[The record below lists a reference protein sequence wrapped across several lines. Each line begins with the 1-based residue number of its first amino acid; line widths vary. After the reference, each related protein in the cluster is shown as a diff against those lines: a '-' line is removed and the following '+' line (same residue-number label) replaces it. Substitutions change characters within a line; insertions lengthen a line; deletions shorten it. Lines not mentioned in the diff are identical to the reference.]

1 MKVLDAEGRG
11 QGGAGMGGDHDV
23 GAASGKGSARERGV
37 SARRRSVLR
46 GLSAGLLAPL
56 GWPATSALATTGGG
70 AYPNRPVRL
79 VVPFAPGGAT
89 DTLGRLLGRAMESSL
104 AQPMV
109 VDNRVGA
116 AGAIGATAV
125 AKSPA
130 DGYTVLLGGVGT
142 NIVLAY
148 TQPSLPYDPVRDLMP
163 VAYLCNVD
171 YVLTVAAG
179 SPYRSLDDLLAAARK
194 RPRAVSYMSTGMLG
208 PLHVALE
215 YLSKRAGVSMVHVPY
230 KGESPALADLLEGRI
245 DVAVMT
251 VPFTRPLVQDGRV
264 RVLATISAERT
275 ASMPDVPTVAE
286 LGFPGYAVPI
296 WNGLFVP
303 AGTPAPV
310 AERLHAAAAAAIGAP
325 AMRERMV
332 ALGVTPTGGTIASYA
347 RFLQSERERW
357 TAMIRDTG
365 LMAG

>member
-1 MKVLDAEGRG
+1 MKKRNASGGCRENAFSYQGRG
-11 QGGAGMGGDHDV
+11 G
-23 GAASGKGSARERGV
+23 
-37 SARRRSVLR
+37 LR

-56 GWPATSALATTGGG
+56 GLSALMPEPAAAEDGGG
-70 AYPNRPVRL
+70 SYPTRPVRL

-89 DTLGRLLGRAMESSL
+89 DTLGRLLGRAMEQTL
-104 AQPMV
+104 AQTLV

-130 DGYTVLLGGVGT
+130 DGYSVLLGGVGT

-171 YVLTVAAG
+171 YVLTVAAN

-194 RPRAVSYMSTGMLG
+194 RPRAVSYMSTGSLG

-230 KGESPALADLLEGRI
+230 KGESPALGDLLEGRI

-251 VPFTRPLVQDGRV
+251 IPFTKPLVHEGRV
-264 RVLATISAERT
+264 RVLATISAERA
-275 ASMPDVPTVAE
+275 ASMPEVPTVAE
-286 LGFPGYAVPI
+286 LGFSGYAVPI

-303 AGTPAPV
+303 AKTPSRV
-310 AERLHAAAAAAIGAP
+310 IEQLHSAATAAIGAP
-325 AMRERMV
+325 DMRQRMLD
-332 ALGVTPTGGTIASYA
+332 LGVTPTGGTIAAYS
-347 RFLQSERERW
+347 RFLQAERERW
-357 TAMIRDTG
+357 SAMIRDTG
-365 LMAG
+365 LLAG

>member
-1 MKVLDAEGRG
+1 MKVLDAEGQVQDR
-11 QGGAGMGGDHDV
+11 ATAGGDDDA
-23 GAASGKGSARERGV
+23 GAAGDPQRRPESGM

-56 GWPATSALATTGGG
+56 GWHAASARAASAG
-70 AYPNRPVRL
+70 AYPVRPVRL

-89 DTLGRLLGRAMESSL
+89 DTLGRLLGRAMEASL
-104 AQPMV
+104 AQPV
-109 VDNRVGA
+109 VVENRVGA

-130 DGYTVLLGGVGT
+130 DGYSVLLGGVGT

-148 TQPSLPYDPVRDLMP
+148 TQPALPYDPVRDLMP
-163 VAYLCNVD
+163 AAYLCNVD

-251 VPFTRPLVQDGRV
+251 VPFTRPLVQDGRA

-275 ASMPDVPTVAE
+275 ASMPEVPTVAE

-303 AGTPAPV
+303 AGTPVPV
-310 AERLHAAAAAAIGAP
+310 VERLHAAAAAATGAP

-332 ALGVTPTGGTIASYA
+332 ALGVTPTGGTIAGYA
-347 RFLQSERERW
+347 SFLKAERERW

-365 LMAG
+365 LVGG